1 MLSTA
6 ALFVVVCSVRPW
18 RPSAACL
25 CHDGWDG
32 WQRRRRAW
40 RTRVRHTRHRSNL
53 ASVGQMRLG
62 GWVGGSGGDRPV
74 ARAHHHDI
82 RLSIYLSVSGR
93 REGVWHVRP
102 RTRCW
107 IARSLCARAAPHS
120 ASLRSIGRPLALP
133 SQSHPQ
139 QRGPL
144 PDQTSRCRSGSS
156 APRFR
161 RRGARVPPGA
171 IPRPR
176 ARARSPIQRCSG
188 ARHDAL
194 KTSSKSTSRRARPVS
209 ESARAPP
216 IARARARNPN
226 PPRGAGGVRRR
237 RRKRRE
243 CTRGAEARGVRN

>member
-1 MLSTA
+1 MGDADEESTPYPMEPSISKDVGA
-6 ALFVVVCSVRPW
+6 TDRERERGKRGARMRSALDGPCCFRCLFCPSVAPIRG
-18 RPSAACL
+18 L
-25 CHDGWDG
+25 CHGGWDG

-62 GWVGGSGGDRPV
+62 GWVGGWVGWGVTGRS
-74 ARAHHHDI
+74 RAHIITTRTDI

-107 IARSLCARAAPHS
+107 IARSLCARAAPHA

-144 PDQTSRCRSGSS
+144 PDQTSRCPGS
-156 APRFR
+156 AR
-161 RRGARVPPGA
+161 RRDFGGATPA
-171 IPRPR
+171 CRP
-176 ARARSPIQRCSG
+176 ARSP
-188 ARHDAL
+188 
-194 KTSSKSTSRRARPVS
+194 
-209 ESARAPP
+209 
-216 IARARARNPN
+216 ARARARD
-226 PPRGAGGVRRR
+226 RQFSGVL
-237 RRKRRE
+237 
-243 CTRGAEARGVRN
+243 ARHATP